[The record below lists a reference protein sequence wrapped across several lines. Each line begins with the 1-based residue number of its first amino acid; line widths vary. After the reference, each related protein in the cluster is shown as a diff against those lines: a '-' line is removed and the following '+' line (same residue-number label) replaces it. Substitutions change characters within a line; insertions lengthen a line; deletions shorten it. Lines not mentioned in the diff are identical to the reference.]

1 MGPAAESHAVN
12 CLPQGPPDQGSCGRR
27 CARGLDRRCRR
38 GFHCGLPRAPGPLRP
53 LEEDEHRRRRSRYL
67 PRAFNRSSRPER
79 VARPASTSRRIDAA
93 SVPSHPPQQWP
104 ARSLPASSP
113 RWRLGAPAS
122 APAQQ
127 NPVAAPDA
135 AHRSRQPLSTRAW
148 RASRGVMASMR
159 LPARPSLINSTPPWT
174 LGQGWTHASGR
185 RCTPGLIHRMTQ
197 GSTLASMS
205 HPAPSGVDITPVVA
219 SQKCADG
226 LDQRVPF
233 L

>member
-1 MGPAAESHAVN
+1 
-12 CLPQGPPDQGSCGRR
+12 
-27 CARGLDRRCRR
+27 
-38 GFHCGLPRAPGPLRP
+38 
-53 LEEDEHRRRRSRYL
+53 
-67 PRAFNRSSRPER
+67 
-79 VARPASTSRRIDAA
+79 
-93 SVPSHPPQQWP
+93 
-104 ARSLPASSP
+104 
-113 RWRLGAPAS
+113 
-122 APAQQ
+122 
-127 NPVAAPDA
+127 
-135 AHRSRQPLSTRAW
+135 
-148 RASRGVMASMR
+148 MASMR

-233 L
+233 LSLTELTRPLAEDHEEPGQQSHGWVWRCRDRPPHRRCTRSPSPWACQESAPWDVQMDSSNSGPPDRSSTGALFGQSAISQKAHHVPHPP

>member
-1 MGPAAESHAVN
+1 
-12 CLPQGPPDQGSCGRR
+12 
-27 CARGLDRRCRR
+27 
-38 GFHCGLPRAPGPLRP
+38 
-53 LEEDEHRRRRSRYL
+53 
-67 PRAFNRSSRPER
+67 
-79 VARPASTSRRIDAA
+79 
-93 SVPSHPPQQWP
+93 
-104 ARSLPASSP
+104 
-113 RWRLGAPAS
+113 
-122 APAQQ
+122 
-127 NPVAAPDA
+127 
-135 AHRSRQPLSTRAW
+135 
-148 RASRGVMASMR
+148 MASMR

-233 L
+233 LSLTELTRAPRQRPRGARTSKAMGGRGAAEIDRRTDVAHDLHRRGLARNRPRGCPDGFLRFRSPGPFIHRRAVRAVRHLAESPPCPASAVKNPRAAAGRHPYPATTSAMAPPRPPHPPDLPGPPR

>member
-1 MGPAAESHAVN
+1 
-12 CLPQGPPDQGSCGRR
+12 
-27 CARGLDRRCRR
+27 
-38 GFHCGLPRAPGPLRP
+38 
-53 LEEDEHRRRRSRYL
+53 
-67 PRAFNRSSRPER
+67 
-79 VARPASTSRRIDAA
+79 
-93 SVPSHPPQQWP
+93 
-104 ARSLPASSP
+104 
-113 RWRLGAPAS
+113 
-122 APAQQ
+122 
-127 NPVAAPDA
+127 
-135 AHRSRQPLSTRAW
+135 
-148 RASRGVMASMR
+148 MASIR

-233 L
+233 LSLTELTQAPRRRPRGARTAKPWVGVALLRSTATPTLHTISIAVGLPGIGPGDVQRIPPTPVPGLFIHRRAVRAVRHLAESPPCPVSAEQNPRAAAGRHRSPATTAATTRAMAPPCPPHPPALPGTPR